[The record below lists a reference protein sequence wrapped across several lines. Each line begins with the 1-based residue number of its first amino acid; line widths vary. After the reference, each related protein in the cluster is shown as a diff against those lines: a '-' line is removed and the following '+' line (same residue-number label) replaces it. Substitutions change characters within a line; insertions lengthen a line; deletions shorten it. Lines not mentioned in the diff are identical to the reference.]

1 MLQRKFLVGSEWLY
15 FKIYTGIK
23 TSDLILQQSLFPLL
37 NSLLSEKIIDS
48 WFFIR
53 YSDPNNHLR
62 LRIHLID
69 VQEYNIVLDN
79 MNQSLE
85 VYLDSGEISNIVI
98 DSYAREI
105 ERYGENTIE
114 YVEKLFFKSSEL
126 ICNFLQYNDEE
137 KIIVSMFYVERLLCA
152 VNLSD
157 NEKLSWITTSDTDFK
172 KEFSADKKLNSQL
185 DKKYRS
191 FKPKYIEFLN
201 AEENKFERNLIESN
215 ISECSFY
222 FGEIVHSSE
231 YNLGKNF
238 LNEFF
243 QSVLHMHINRTF
255 ISEQRVFEMVIYD
268 HLKRYYKVLS
278 HLHYR

>member
-1 MLQRKFLVGSEWLY
+1 MLQRNFFLGTEWLY

-23 TSDLILQQSLFPLL
+23 TSDLILQQSLIPLL
-37 NSLLSEKIIDS
+37 KFLLEDKIIYN

-53 YSDPNNHLR
+53 YSDPENHLR
-62 LRIHLID
+62 LRILLSD
-69 VQEYNIVLDN
+69 EQNFTFVLN
-79 MNQSLE
+79 YVNQSLE

-98 DSYAREI
+98 DTYAREI

-172 KEFSADKKLNSQL
+172 KEISADKKLNSQL

-191 FKPKYIEFLN
+191 FKPKYIEFMHS
-201 AEENKFERNLIESN
+201 EEFIEIRSLIEVN
-215 ISECSFY
+215 ISECSGY
-222 FGEIVHSSE
+222 FGEIVHFRE
-231 YNLGKNF
+231 CILGRNF
-238 LNEFF
+238 LIELF
-243 QSVLHMHINRTF
+243 QSILHMHINRTF
-255 ISEQRVFEMVIYD
+255 ISEQRVFELVIYD
-268 HLKRYYKVLS
+268 FLKRYYKSLS
-278 HLHYR
+278 YLK